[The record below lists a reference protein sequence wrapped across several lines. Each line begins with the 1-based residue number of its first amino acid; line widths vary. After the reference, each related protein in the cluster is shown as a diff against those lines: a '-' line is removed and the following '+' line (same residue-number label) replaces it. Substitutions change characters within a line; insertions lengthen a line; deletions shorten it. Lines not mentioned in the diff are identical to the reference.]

1 MSHSSYAKKFWI
13 QFLRNISFLC
23 KFAIWVK
30 FDPKL
35 CNLISHDLLKDWKA
49 KREIKAS
56 KRKVCMLQH
65 QNLIFK
71 NKKSLKDQELA
82 LLKILQPKEW
92 ENYKQQ
98 EKIMDLK
105 TFGHKMEGLCIE
117 MQWSTEL
124 NYIIIN
130 VYSHGTLWCLKPK
143 GKIVMVLFYYYF
155 YFALVVC
162 FWE

>member
-1 MSHSSYAKKFWI
+1 
-13 QFLRNISFLC
+13 
-23 KFAIWVK
+23 
-30 FDPKL
+30 
-35 CNLISHDLLKDWKA
+35 
-49 KREIKAS
+49 
-56 KRKVCMLQH
+56 MLQH
-65 QNLIFK
+65 QNLLFK

-130 VYSHGTLWCLKPK
+130 VYSHGTLWCFKPK
-143 GKIVMVLFYYYF
+143 EKIVKVLFYYYF